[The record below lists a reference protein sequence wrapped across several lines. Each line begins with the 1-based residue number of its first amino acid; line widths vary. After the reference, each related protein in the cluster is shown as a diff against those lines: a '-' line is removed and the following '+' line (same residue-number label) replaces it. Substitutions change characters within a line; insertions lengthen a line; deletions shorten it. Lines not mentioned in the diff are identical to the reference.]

1 MNELKDW
8 VCSSWFAPVGSSS
21 VYPLLSKWV
30 MYGEITGSSS
40 CLGPSDEISHVYSL
54 WATFIGLY
62 IVGYVV
68 ERSIGVHEEDQQ
80 DDLFYDHLSEKK
92 DLWFDFMTDTGDG
105 GNSSYVM
112 ARLLAQPSLWL
123 NKDDSMLKLSRR
135 DLLLIGGD
143 HVYVVFEEE
152 LPCFT
157 SSKRWWVSGLDLSL
171 HADIDVYQY
180 QYFSELV
187 KTKCK
192 LDHIL
197 EDDSFFD
204 LLLARKK
211 RAIIGVL
218 HVSAH
223 LVVALILMLLLELGL
238 ETCIQHNLLA
248 TYGAIIYYA
257 SIFLYLW
264 VFSTHVVSLV
274 FGSYLYICINWLRI
288 HFDEA
293 FSSLRIANYK
303 SFTRFYINLDSDL
316 EVFTLAIDKVP
327 KEWRLD
333 PDWDAE
339 AKRPQKWNH

>member
-68 ERSIGVHEEDQQ
+68 ERVHEEDQQ

-187 KTKCK
+187 KTKV
-192 LDHIL
+192 
-197 EDDSFFD
+197 
-204 LLLARKK
+204 LLLTASAIAFVPSKLARKK

-223 LVVALILMLLLELGL
+223 LVVALILMLLLELEVRSLSLFGRYD
-238 ETCIQHNLLA
+238 N
-248 TYGAIIYYA
+248 
-257 SIFLYLW
+257 F
-264 VFSTHVVSLV
+264 SLV
-274 FGSYLYICINWLRI
+274 TFME
-288 HFDEA
+288 EA
-293 FSSLRIANYK
+293 LHVRIANYK

>member
-1 MNELKDW
+1 M
-8 VCSSWFAPVGSSS
+8 
-21 VYPLLSKWV
+21 
-30 MYGEITGSSS
+30 T
-40 CLGPSDEISHVYSL
+40 
-54 WATFIGLY
+54 
-62 IVGYVV
+62 
-68 ERSIGVHEEDQQ
+68 RVHEEDQQ

-187 KTKCK
+187 KTKV
-192 LDHIL
+192 
-197 EDDSFFD
+197 
-204 LLLARKK
+204 LLLTASAIAFVPSKLARKK

-223 LVVALILMLLLELGL
+223 LVVALILMLLLELEVRSLSLFGRYD
-238 ETCIQHNLLA
+238 N
-248 TYGAIIYYA
+248 
-257 SIFLYLW
+257 F
-264 VFSTHVVSLV
+264 SLV
-274 FGSYLYICINWLRI
+274 TFME
-288 HFDEA
+288 EA
-293 FSSLRIANYK
+293 LHVRIANYK